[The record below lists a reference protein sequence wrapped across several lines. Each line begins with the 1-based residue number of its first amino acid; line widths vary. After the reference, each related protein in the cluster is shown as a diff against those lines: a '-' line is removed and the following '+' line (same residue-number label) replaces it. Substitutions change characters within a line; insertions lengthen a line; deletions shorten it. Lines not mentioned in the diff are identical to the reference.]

1 MNTNYMSVGEL
12 TKIIKDNFDNNT
24 FFNRVY
30 IKGEISNFKRQVPS
44 GHCYFT
50 IKDVNSRISAVM
62 FSSKASKMLF
72 DPKDGDSVLVIG
84 KVSVYEPNG
93 NYQLYVDEMSN
104 DGSGELYKKF
114 LQLKEELSK
123 EGLFDENNKK
133 NIPKFPKRI
142 GIVTASTGAAIRDIL
157 NTINRRYPLC
167 ETILFPSLVQ
177 GSEAADDIEKQIK
190 ESEKY
195 NLDVLIVGRGGG
207 SIEDLWPFNEKKVAY
222 AIYNCP
228 IPVISAVGHQIDFTI
243 ADFVADVR
251 AATPTAA
258 AELAVPNIMDISL
271 DIDNKVNRL
280 TNYIKTKIVN
290 YSEYI
295 NSLLN
300 SYIIKNPKKIYE
312 IKENNINNLRERLL
326 YSIDNIISNNNYKYS
341 MIMSSYVIRNPENIY
356 KSKKDN
362 VLKYLDRLEILNP
375 LNSLK
380 RGYCILKKNNKS
392 INTIKNINKEDSIN
406 IRLVDGVVNA
416 NVINIKEEI

>member
-1 MNTNYMSVGEL
+1 MDTTYMSVAEL

-50 IKDVNSRISAVM
+50 IKDEYSKISSVM

-72 DPKDGDSVLVIG
+72 EPKDGDSVLVIG

-104 DGSGELYKKF
+104 DGAGELYKKF
-114 LQLKEELSK
+114 LELKKELAQ
-123 EGLFDENNKK
+123 EGLFDEFKK
-133 NIPKFPKRI
+133 KSIPRFPKRI

-177 GSEAADDIEKQIK
+177 GSGAADDIEKNIK

-222 AIYNCP
+222 AIYNCT
-228 IPVISAVGHQIDFTI
+228 IPVISAVGHQIDYTI
-243 ADFVADVR
+243 SDFVADVR

-271 DIDNKVNRL
+271 DIDSKVNRL

-290 YSEYI
+290 YNNYI
-295 NSLLN
+295 NSLLS
-300 SYIIKNPKKIYE
+300 SYIIKNPRKIYE
-312 IKENNINNLRERLL
+312 IKDNNVNNLKERLIN
-326 YSIDNIISNNNYKYS
+326 SIYNIISENNYKYNI
-341 MIMSSYVIRNPENIY
+341 IMSSYIIRNPRKIY
-356 KSKKDN
+356 ESKKEN
-362 VLKYLDRLEILNP
+362 VNKYLDRLEILNP
-375 LNSLK
+375 LSSLK

-392 INTIKNINKEDSIN
+392 INTIKNIKNNDVIDIK
-406 IRLVDGVVNA
+406 LVDGVVNA
-416 NVINIKEEI
+416 SVKNIKEEL